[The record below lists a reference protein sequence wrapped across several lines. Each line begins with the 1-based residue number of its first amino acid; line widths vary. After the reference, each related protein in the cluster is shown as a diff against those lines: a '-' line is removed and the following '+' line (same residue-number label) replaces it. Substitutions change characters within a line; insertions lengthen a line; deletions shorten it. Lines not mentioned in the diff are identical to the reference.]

1 MLCLAVEWLSV
12 ISFHDFF
19 DQMVSSFLI
28 WFDTYRM
35 WHTVCDIPSLKGL
48 HQQAFVWAILK
59 WDQMIPSVPFQGM
72 ELSFQQEIFFVFL
85 NANLFDIFWD
95 LPELNEVISFQ
106 LDFETR
112 HCYDDGHIEIL
123 SITTQIKPQNTIKST
138 KHHRKIRLFSKKTF
152 AF

>member
-1 MLCLAVEWLSV
+1 
-12 ISFHDFF
+12 
-19 DQMVSSFLI
+19 
-28 WFDTYRM
+28 
-35 WHTVCDIPSLKGL
+35 
-48 HQQAFVWAILK
+48 
-59 WDQMIPSVPFQGM
+59 MIPSVPFQGM

-85 NANLFDIFWD
+85 NANLFDIFLD

-138 KHHRKIRLFSKKTF
+138 KHHRKIRLLSKKTF